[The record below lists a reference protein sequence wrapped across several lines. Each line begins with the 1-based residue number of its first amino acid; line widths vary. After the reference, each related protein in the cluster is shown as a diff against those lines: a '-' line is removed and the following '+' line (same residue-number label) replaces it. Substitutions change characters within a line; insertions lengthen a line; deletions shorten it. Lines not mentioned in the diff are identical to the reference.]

1 MKNNHLTENQLI
13 DFVLRNL
20 NRAEHLDATEH
31 LRDCER
37 CQVELNS
44 WQSIL
49 GETEN
54 LQPSMG
60 LEQRIHREIDRIN
73 EKKKKRWRWVR
84 SVRRYVPGL
93 VCILILFSV
102 LLFQKVRE
110 ADSHDQLVKQE
121 NTIMDRID
129 YHAELL
135 PVYDQKNSGMS
146 QSKDNVWYNPYTKK
160 VFIEVN
166 GFRYSGQLND
176 QIWRINDLWNH
187 EFSQIQNEV
196 EIFYLRPD
204 LEPWLQLNIEPDGRF
219 NFPTDQES
227 ILIDLS
233 AQ

>member
-60 LEQRIHREIDRIN
+60 LEQRIHREIDRID
-73 EKKKKRWRWVR
+73 EKRKKRWQWVR
-84 SVRRYVPGL
+84 SVRRYVPVL
-93 VCILILFSV
+93 VCILLFFSV

-110 ADSHDQLVKQE
+110 ADSHDQLVEQE
-121 NTIMDRID
+121 NTIMDGID
-129 YHAELL
+129 YHAEFL
-135 PVYDQKNSGMS
+135 PVYDQKTSGTG
-146 QSKDNVWYNPYTKK
+146 QLKGNVWYNPYTNK

-166 GFRYSGQLND
+166 GFPYSDQLND